1 MKSQKI
7 YLILGSIV
15 LFLFPSF
22 LFSQTTA
29 EQQKAVDWAQGGN
42 VLEDW
47 FMKDFLS
54 GYKSMVWAEYA
65 TFIDTA
71 RILGGIMA
79 IVYFAIKS
87 YEMMTGDKELEIMPL
102 LRPFGLCL
110 VIIYWGAFIDM
121 ISVPTTVIA
130 NVASQKY
137 EAQQQRINKLRLSRA
152 TYQYAMINSLYKVSA
167 ETSLAADQSSDF
179 MSDPLGS
186 IESSVKDG
194 LAAVVSPIMELKE
207 KFNIAISLAIT
218 QALEI
223 LALWILRIAVY
234 SIFMIQIIYSGVLI
248 MLGPFS
254 VAMSILPMFK
264 DSFSTWIS
272 RFISVNLYLGV
283 AFIILFVC
291 GILQEFALTSEIQKF
306 KEIVTETGVIVSM
319 EKLLYLR
326 TNGIMS
332 FGVVIVTFLISAI
345 SIFTVPSISTWIV
358 STSGATSAVSTM
370 GRASSSVAR
379 MMGSAN
385 TKIFKPTPK

>member
-29 EQQKAVDWAQGGN
+29 QQQKAVDWAQGGN

-54 GYKSMVWAEYA
+54 GYKTMVWAEYA

-71 RILGGIMA
+71 RLLGGLMA

-121 ISVPTTVIA
+121 VSIPTTIIA

-137 EAQQQRINKLRLSRA
+137 EAQQQRINKLRISRA

-186 IESSVKDG
+186 ISSTVKDG
-194 LAAVVSPIMELKE
+194 LSTVVNPILELKE

-306 KEIVTETGVIVSM
+306 KEIVTETGTVVSM

-332 FGVVIVTFLISAI
+332 FGVVIVTFIISAI
-345 SIFTVPSISTWIV
+345 AIFTVPSISTWIV

-370 GRASSSVAR
+370 GRGASKVATIVK
-379 MMGSAN
+379 G
-385 TKIFKPTPK
+385 F

>member
-1 MKSQKI
+1 MKYQKI
-7 YLILGSIV
+7 YLILGTII
-15 LFLFPSF
+15 LFFVPSF

-71 RILGGIMA
+71 RILGGAMA
-79 IVYFAIKS
+79 LIYFAIKA
-87 YEMMTGDKELEIMPL
+87 YEMMTGDKQLEILPL

-110 VIIYWGAFIDM
+110 VIIYWGAFIDA
-121 ISVPTTVIA
+121 ISVPTTIVA

-137 EAQQQRINKLRLSRA
+137 EAQQQRINKLRISRA
-152 TYQYAMINSLYKVSA
+152 TYQYAMVNSLYKVSA

-186 IESSVKDG
+186 ISSTVKDG
-194 LAAVVSPIMELKE
+194 LSAVVNPILELKE

-218 QALEI
+218 QCLEI
-223 LALWILRIAVY
+223 LGLWILRIAVY

-264 DSFSTWIS
+264 ESFSTWIS
-272 RFISVNLYLGV
+272 RFISVQLYLGV

-306 KEIVTETGVIVSM
+306 KEIVTENGDIVSM
-319 EKLLYLR
+319 EKLMYLR

-370 GRASSSVAR
+370 GRGASTIAR
-379 MMGSAN
+379 IAKG
-385 TKIFKPTPK
+385 F